1 MTPGER
7 HAAKIDAISES
18 LPKLERIRLHLEAQL
33 EFQAE
38 VEAFRAGER
47 KRLKKLLE

>member
-1 MTPGER
+1 MTPGEN
-7 HAAKIDAISES
+7 HETKIKAIPES

-33 EFQAE
+33 EYQDE